1 MTSTR
6 DRISCEAQKQT
17 AGKVLVSD
25 LEHLPKWGGGGTIDS
40 AMSLADLRRDYTASG
55 LTEAEAGDDPLDLFR
70 RWFAQALEADPD
82 DANAMTLA
90 TADEAGRPSARIVLL
105 KGCDERGLTFFTNYD
120 SRKGRELGQNPYAAL
135 TFFWPALDRQARI
148 EGRVERTSREE
159 SEEYYRSRPRASRL
173 GAWASAQSR
182 TIGGREE
189 LERAVA
195 ALEARF
201 AGDEIPCP
209 QFWGGFRLVPD
220 VWELWQGRP
229 SRLHDRLRY
238 TRNPEGGWRRERLS
252 P

>member
-1 MTSTR
+1 MTSTGNR
-6 DRISCEAQKQT
+6 GTHGTQKQI
-17 AGKVLVSD
+17 GLRVPVFD
-25 LEHLPKWGGGGTIDS
+25 REHLSDEMSRGMIDPT
-40 AMSLADLRRDYTASG
+40 MSLADLRREYTASG
-55 LTEAEAGDDPLDLFR
+55 LTEADAGDDPLDLFR
-70 RWFAQALEADPD
+70 RWFAQALEVDPD

-120 SRKGRELGQNPYAAL
+120 SRKGRELSQNPYAAL
-135 TFFWPALDRQARI
+135 GFFWPALDRQVRI
-148 EGRVERTSREE
+148 EGRAVRTSREE
-159 SEEYYRSRPRASRL
+159 SEEYYKSRPRGSRL

-182 TIGGREE
+182 TIAGREE

-201 AGDEIPCP
+201 PTDEIPCP
-209 QFWGGFRLVPD
+209 QFWGGFRLVPE

-238 TRNPEGGWRRERLS
+238 TKDSAGGWLRERLS

>member
-1 MTSTR
+1 
-6 DRISCEAQKQT
+6 
-17 AGKVLVSD
+17 
-25 LEHLPKWGGGGTIDS
+25 
-40 AMSLADLRRDYTASG
+40 MSFADQRREYTASG
-55 LTEAEAGDDPLDLFR
+55 LTEADAGDDPLDLFR
-70 RWFAQALEADPD
+70 RWFAQALEVDPQ
-82 DANAMTLA
+82 DANAMMLA
-90 TADEAGRPSARIVLL
+90 TADETGRPSARIVLL

-135 TFFWPALDRQARI
+135 TFFWPALDRQVRI
-148 EGRVERTSREE
+148 EGRVERTSRQE
-159 SEEYYRSRPRASRL
+159 SEEYFRSRPRGSRL

-182 TIGGREE
+182 PIDGREE

-201 AGDEIPCP
+201 ATDEIPCP

-238 TRNPEGGWRRERLS
+238 TRIPTGEWQRERLS